1 MMVWVSLLQSK
12 FSTEQLMDHAR
23 ELGFVPDTTWTRD
36 FAIGTLTQHH
46 MRAQN
51 ETAAAGQQVRALCD
65 LGQPWARASSCPC
78 CWA

>member
-1 MMVWVSLLQSK
+1 MVWVSLLQSK

-51 ETAAAGQQVRALCD
+51 ETAAAGQQVRAL
-65 LGQPWARASSCPC
+65 
-78 CWA
+78 